1 MFVPD
6 LLVLVHSQ
14 AYGLTCVCL
23 CACVLACVKMVG
35 GAAGVGCSGAAAV

>member
-14 AYGLTCVCL
+14 AYGLTCVC
-23 CACVLACVKMVG
+23 ACVLACVKMVG
-35 GAAGVGCSGAAAV
+35 GAAGVGCSGTAAV